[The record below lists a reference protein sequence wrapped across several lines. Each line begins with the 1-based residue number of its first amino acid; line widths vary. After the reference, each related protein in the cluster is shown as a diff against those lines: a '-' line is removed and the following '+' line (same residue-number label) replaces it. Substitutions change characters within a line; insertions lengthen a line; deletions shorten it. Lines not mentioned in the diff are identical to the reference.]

1 MYTIHVQVNTCNIE
15 AGFLGNSHVD
25 VFPWLE
31 QCGRQSLDSYQRILN
46 PVLAEL
52 QLAKDVCT
60 HLAAQK
66 NIGSVFPSAAV
77 LGNCIQTLRTN
88 KNVRCV
94 QISYLLK
101 IICVTGN

>member
-1 MYTIHVQVNTCNIE
+1 MCIIHVQVNTCNIE

-31 QCGRQSLDSYQRILN
+31 QSGHQSVDSYQRILS

-52 QLAKDVCT
+52 QLAKDFCT

-77 LGNCIQTLRTN
+77 LGKLHTDLAHKQKCMLCTDL
-88 KNVRCV
+88 
-94 QISYLLK
+94 ISINNYL
-101 IICVTGN
+101 C

>member
-1 MYTIHVQVNTCNIE
+1 MYIIHVQVNTCNIE
-15 AGFLGNSHVD
+15 AGVLGNSHVD

-31 QCGRQSLDSYQRILN
+31 QSVDSYQRILN

-52 QLAKDVCT
+52 QLAKDFCT